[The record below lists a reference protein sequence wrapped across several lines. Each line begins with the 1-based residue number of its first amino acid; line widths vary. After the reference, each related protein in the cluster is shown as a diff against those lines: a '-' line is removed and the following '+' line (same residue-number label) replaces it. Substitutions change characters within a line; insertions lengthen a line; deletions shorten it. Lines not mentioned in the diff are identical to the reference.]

1 MLCRKHSH
9 AQTNHTSSKVK
20 KGEKKE
26 IDGDVYTYVYVC
38 VCIYCIYIMFFKE
51 ISSAHQG
58 CIYLI
63 KNTEKKTV
71 IFEILLQLKITIFYF
86 NIL

>member
-38 VCIYCIYIMFFKE
+38 IYCIYNVF
-51 ISSAHQG
+51 
-58 CIYLI
+58 
-63 KNTEKKTV
+63 
-71 IFEILLQLKITIFYF
+71 
-86 NIL
+86 